1 MESVVIPAK
10 VKSKGEVTLR
20 ALVDTGF
27 YGDIITR
34 PELVKGIDINLKYE
48 RVRVLPDGSR
58 VNVKYGV
65 GEIEISGTT
74 TGGDVEVWEGLKTPP
89 GVDALIGNTLLEKL
103 GLRVNPRTGQLEKM
117 EPYLLRLQ
125 LKP

>member
-1 MESVVIPAK
+1 M
-10 VKSKGEVTLR
+10 
-20 ALVDTGF
+20 
-27 YGDIITR
+27 
-34 PELVKGIDINLKYE
+34 
-48 RVRVLPDGSR
+48 LPDGSR

-74 TGGDVEVWEGLKTPP
+74 TGGDVEVWEGLETPP

-103 GLRVNPRTGQLEKM
+103 GLRVNPRTGQLEKV
-117 EPYLLRLQ
+117 EPCLLRLQ